1 MIQKGSKIKVHYTGT
16 LEDGAVFDSSEGNEP
31 LEFEVGAGQLISGFD
46 TAVIGMK
53 QGEEKTVKIP
63 PEQAY
68 GNHEEGLTK
77 KIPRES
83 LPKERDPEV
92 GMVLGLSTPD
102 GQQIPTRIIEVTP
115 TDVTIDLNHPLAGKN
130 AEFQNTNCRDCLVFL
145 GKTLR
150 HN

>member
-115 TDVTIDLNHPLAGKN
+115 TDVTIDLNHPLAGK
-130 AEFQNTNCRDCLVFL
+130 
-145 GKTLR
+145 TLNFKIR
-150 HN
+150 IVEIA